1 MSTNPIWAP
10 APWNTNQVDSKKV
23 VNEDKSILGKDDFL
37 KILITELKYQD
48 PLEPMDTKESIAQ
61 MASFSSL
68 EQMQN
73 LNKGFENMANS
84 IMNQLV
90 PSLMLQQA
98 STMIG
103 REVAYVN
110 PDLNEDTPEDEMVLV
125 GRVSSVSIVDGQPV
139 YIIGKHQVAFGD
151 ILEMGQPSTND
162 DALAKILEK
171 LDSLLAAL
179 KPGEDEPGEGE
190 EDAE

>member
-1 MSTNPIWAP
+1 MSVKQIWAP
-10 APWNTNQVDSKKV
+10 VPWGTNAVNQNSTNTENK
-23 VNEDKSILGKDDFL
+23 DKSILGKDDFL
-37 KILITELKYQD
+37 KILITQMRYQD

-73 LNKGFENMANS
+73 LNKSFGEMS
-84 IMNQLV
+84 KTITEELM
-90 PSLMLQQA
+90 PSVMLQQA

-110 PDLNEDTPEDEMVLV
+110 PDLDEDTPEDQVVLV
-125 GRVSSVSIVDGQPV
+125 GQVSSISMYEGRPV
-139 YIIGKHQVAFGD
+139 YIIGKHKVPFGD
-151 ILEMGQPSTND
+151 VIEMGKMPNSND

-171 LDSLLAAL
+171 LDNLLAAI
-179 KPGEDEPGEGE
+179 KPEAGEADGE
-190 EDAE
+190 